1 MDSTLNFSKLVI
13 FLPSIEASKMSTE
26 LIISAVHCLNPS
38 SNCGSGIGP
47 AGMPVMFLIVASSFN
62 SEQNVLNIGNN
73 IFFPSGITQSRS
85 ASPVV
90 RLPIVVSPGVPTKNQ
105 TGPC

>member
-1 MDSTLNFSKLVI
+1 
-13 FLPSIEASKMSTE
+13 
-26 LIISAVHCLNPS
+26 
-38 SNCGSGIGP
+38 
-47 AGMPVMFLIVASSFN
+47 MFLIVASSLS

-90 RLPIVVSPGVPTKNQ
+90 RLPTVVSPGVPTSTRQ
-105 TGPC
+105 VLVDLHHSLLQFHQVMD

>member
-1 MDSTLNFSKLVI
+1 
-13 FLPSIEASKMSTE
+13 MSTS
-26 LIISAVHCLNPS
+26 LIISSAHCLNPS
-38 SNCGSGIGP
+38 SNCGGIDLGIP
-47 AGMPVMFLIVASSFN
+47 NVAYCSFIIS

-90 RLPIVVSPGVPTKNQ
+90 RLPTLVSPGVPTKYQ